1 MAALTWDA
9 VGERLYETG
18 VDHGVLYVAKDTT
31 DQDYDATTGAGSY
44 EVGVAWNGLTGV
56 TESREG
62 AEANAQY
69 ADNIK
74 YLNLLSNEEFGG
86 TIEAFTYPDEW
97 EACDGSASPIAGFT
111 LGQQKRKAFCFVYR
125 TKIGNDVDESDHGYK
140 IHIVYNAKA
149 QPAERSYETI
159 NDSPEPMTFSWEFS
173 TTPMEV
179 GTIGGTAYRPV
190 SHIEIDST
198 KFNTTELKA
207 KLAAVEKFLFGS
219 SEQGSE
225 QDPVVLFPS
234 EIYSKLS

>member
-1 MAALTWDA
+1 MAILTWDA

-18 VDHGVLYVAKDTT
+18 VDHGVLYVAKDTPAGPE
-31 DQDYDATTGAGSY
+31 DANYGKGVGDYEA
-44 EVGVAWNGLTGV
+44 GVAWNGLTGV

-74 YLNLLSNEEFGG
+74 YLNLLSNEEFNG

-97 EACDGSASPIAGFT
+97 EACDGSASPATGFI

-179 GTIGGTAYRPV
+179 GTIGNKTYRPV
-190 SHIEIDST
+190 AHVELDST
-198 KFNTTELKA
+198 KLDST
-207 KLAAVEKFLFGS
+207 KLTSIETKLFGG
-219 SEQGSE
+219 ENT
-225 QDPVVLFPS
+225 DPVVLYPS
-234 EIYSKLS
+234 EIYALLQ

>member
-1 MAALTWDA
+1 MAVLTWDA

-18 VDHGVLYVAKDTT
+18 VDHGVLYVAKDTPAASG
-31 DQDYDATTGAGSY
+31 DADYGKGAGDY
-44 EVGVAWNGLTGV
+44 EAGVAWNGLTGV
-56 TESREG
+56 TENREG

-86 TIEAFTYPDEW
+86 TIEAFTYPDAW
-97 EACDGSASPIAGFT
+97 EACDGSASPSSGFV

-140 IHIVYNAKA
+140 LHIVYNAKA

-173 TTPMEV
+173 TTPLE
-179 GTIGGTAYRPV
+179 IGKINDVAYRPV
-190 SHIEIDST
+190 AHVELDST
-198 KFNTTELKA
+198 KVPSA
-207 KLAAVEKFLFGS
+207 KLTSIEEKLFG
-219 SEQGSE
+219 GANT
-225 QDPVVLFPS
+225 DPVVLYPS
-234 EIYSKLS
+234 EIYAIISAT

>member
-18 VDHGVLYVAKDTT
+18 VDHGVLYVAKDTVT
-31 DQDYDATTGAGSY
+31 DATTGAGSY

-56 TESREG
+56 TENREG

-86 TIEAFTYPDEW
+86 TIEAFTYPDAW
-97 EACDGSASPIAGFT
+97 EACDGSASPSTGFI
-111 LGQQKRKAFCFVYR
+111 LGQQKRKAFCFAYR

-140 IHIVYNAKA
+140 LHIVYNAKA

-159 NDSPEPMTFSWEFS
+159 NDSPEPMTFSWEFT
-173 TTPMEV
+173 TTPIEV
-179 GTIGGTAYRPV
+179 GTINDVAYRPV
-190 SHIEIDST
+190 AHVELDST
-198 KFNTTELKA
+198 KVPAA
-207 KLAAVEKFLFGS
+207 KLTAIEALLFG
-219 SEQGSE
+219 GTN

-234 EIYSKLS
+234 EIYTELTRT

>member
-1 MAALTWDA
+1 MAVLTWDA

-18 VDHGVLYVAKDTT
+18 VDHGVLYVAKDTPAQPG
-31 DQDYDATTGAGSY
+31 DADYGKGAGDY
-44 EVGVAWNGLTGV
+44 NTGIAWNGLTGV
-56 TESREG
+56 TENREG

-86 TIEAFTYPDEW
+86 TIEAFTYPDAW
-97 EACDGSASPIAGFT
+97 EACDGSASPAVGFV

-140 IHIVYNAKA
+140 LHIVYNAKA

-173 TTPMEV
+173 TTPLE
-179 GTIGGTAYRPV
+179 IGKINDVAYRPV
-190 SHIEIDST
+190 AHVELDST
-198 KFNTTELKA
+198 KVAAA
-207 KLAAVEKFLFGS
+207 KLTAIEEKLFG
-219 SEQGSE
+219 GANT
-225 QDPVVLFPS
+225 DPVVLYPN
-234 EIYSKLS
+234 EIYTILTTP